1 MDLMLFIPGILF
13 TITGLIF
20 IWLRFCCDDMV
31 FISWFMFIGGIILT
45 IAGYIVE
52 PVTQVGCGC

>member
-1 MDLMLFIPGILF
+1 MDLMLLISGILLI
-13 TITGLIF
+13 ITGGIF
-20 IWLRFCCDDMV
+20 IWLRFKCDDMV

-52 PVTQVGCGC
+52 PILEIGCGC